1 MSNVQTG
8 DATSPTLK
16 DARRINPVTKNL
28 RGLES
33 TGLIVG
39 IGRENRRTLAVCAAR
54 CSERSPE
61 MKPAG
66 MVDSRAN
73 QTRQLSSLCAAFRSV
88 SILFHSRKPDCVI
101 GATVYRS
108 RALLSDSV
116 LIVC

>member
-1 MSNVQTG
+1 
-8 DATSPTLK
+8 
-16 DARRINPVTKNL
+16 
-28 RGLES
+28 
-33 TGLIVG
+33 
-39 IGRENRRTLAVCAAR
+39 
-54 CSERSPE
+54 

-101 GATVYRS
+101 GVTVYRS